1 MNCHKSL
8 SSEGTVNFTL
18 SDLRFLKVQLLKR
31 LYIQVYL
38 GKHTKADISS
48 EMARVTEGRAIE
60 AKALTLEW
68 KYRNMTVRRF
78 GFLQFWAQKYAAK
91 EVRQYTCSRS
101 FVEKFHL
108 ILDANE
114 DTIVDK
120 TEFIDFFNLEK
131 SEFIFRF
138 YVFLF
143 PMAVQYIQYI
153 TTSRCMYSASNLY
166 IECLY
171 ISIDG
176 EHLER
181 IHSLLYQPNELTGSS
196 GVNPSG

>member
-18 SDLRFLKVQLLKR
+18 SDLRLLKVQLLKR

-38 GKHTKADISS
+38 GKRSNADISS

-60 AKALTLEW
+60 AKALTLDW
-68 KYRNMTVRRF
+68 KYRNMTVQWF
-78 GFLQFWAQKYAAK
+78 GFPVSRTLRKYAVK
-91 EVRQYTCSRS
+91 EVGQYTCSRS
-101 FVEKFHL
+101 FVNKFYQ

-120 TEFIDFFNLEK
+120 TEFIDFFNLDK
-131 SEFIFRF
+131 SEFIYKF

-143 PMAVQYIQYI
+143 PIAIQYI
-153 TTSRCMYSASNLY
+153 
-166 IECLY
+166 
-171 ISIDG
+171 
-176 EHLER
+176 
-181 IHSLLYQPNELTGSS
+181 
-196 GVNPSG
+196 